1 MNESQIRQQ
10 GFNDHAD
17 GCTRNCNPYSFLDDP
32 LKFDLWEEGWE
43 IREDNVDMF
52 GEFCQ
57 EKEPELKTIRFFGSA
72 CPHCGKEI
80 KVILK

>member
-1 MNESQIRQQ
+1 MNESKIRQQ

-52 GEFCQ
+52 VEFCNDESFQ
-57 EKEPELKTIRFFGSA
+57 QA